1 MADLDPRVQV
11 SDVQTQLAKEKTEAE
26 RAHRKEK
33 DDESK
38 SYYSGQL
45 DLIER
50 LEAFIGA

>member
-1 MADLDPRVQV
+1 MAELDARVTVQ
-11 SDVQTQLAKEKTEAE
+11 DVMVQLDKEKKEADQ
-26 RAHRKEK
+26 AHRKEK

-50 LEAFIGA
+50 LEAFISV

>member
-11 SDVQTQLAKEKTEAE
+11 SDVQTQLIKEKAEAE
-26 RAHRKEK
+26 QAHRKEK

-50 LEAFIGA
+50 LEAFISA

>member
-1 MADLDPRVQV
+1 MAEVDGRMTVEAI
-11 SDVQTQLAKEKTEAE
+11 QTVLHREKAEAE
-26 RAHRKEK
+26 TAHRKEK
-33 DDESK
+33 YDESR

>member
-11 SDVQTQLAKEKTEAE
+11 SDVQTQLGKEKKEAE
-26 RAHRKEK
+26 VAHRKEK

-50 LEAFIGA
+50 LEAFISA